1 MMLSIDYYHRLKE
14 LFPQEV
20 HKSKFIYLYTYDNEV
35 QQVGFS
41 FRKRN
46 KFKIIREVPHEKLLL
61 SRDKKLPQN
70 VIVQV
75 KKAPLTFEL
84 LQG

>member
-1 MMLSIDYYHRLKE
+1 MLSIDYYHRLKE

-20 HKSKFIYLYTYDNEV
+20 HKSKFIYIYTYDSIV

-41 FRKRN
+41 FRKKN
-46 KFKIIREVPHEKLLL
+46 KFKLIREVPHEKLLL
-61 SRDKKLPQN
+61 SRDKKLPHS

-75 KKAPLTFEL
+75 KIAPLTFEL
-84 LQG
+84 LEG